1 MDKVPWNRVILDEF
15 VSLALLSEE
24 DENILRARV
33 DPKWRQ
39 KQVHQSFDFH
49 VSTATVTRR
58 IQKMKIKYKS
68 LVPYS
73 DKLPE
78 NIDF

>member
-1 MDKVPWNRVILDEF
+1 MDKVPWNRVILEEF
-15 VSLALLSEE
+15 VSLALLTEE
-24 DENILRARV
+24 EENILRERV

-39 KQVHQSFDFH
+39 NQVHQSIDFY

-58 IQKMKIKYKS
+58 IRKMRKKYQS

-78 NIDF
+78 NLDF